1 MFDLASTR
9 ALEHI
14 ALEHAAPHCLMQR
27 AGLAVARLCL
37 AVAPHAQRI
46 WIAAGPGSNG
56 GDGLEAAARL
66 QAQGKTV
73 SVSWLG
79 APATASNDCAASYQH
94 AIAAGVVFVDAPP
107 TAFDLCVDALL
118 GIGANRAPSGTMA
131 AWIDHMNA
139 SGMPVVS
146 IDIPSGLDA
155 DTGVAMT
162 PCVRALACLCLLTI
176 KPGLFTADGRDASGS
191 VWVDDLQVDW
201 SAKAFARAP
210 SACAHL
216 AAPAAW
222 RAASYATHKGS
233 RGDVVVVGG
242 APGMGG
248 AAVLAGMAAL
258 HQGAGRVYLARLD
271 GHASSSLGSYPEL
284 MPRDVEQIDFS
295 RSTVVCGCGG
305 GHRVVQHLAKIL
317 STAPRLVLDADAL
330 NAVARDSGLQAQLR
344 ARRGRGWST
353 VLTPHPLEAARLL
366 GVTTA
371 GVQADRRQAAA
382 RMSLAASCTVVLKGA
397 GSIVARP
404 GQTSVIVPTGNP
416 RLATAGTGDV
426 LAGAIGA
433 ALANG
438 LGEFQAACDSTYMH
452 GQCAD
457 LWPGD
462 VVLTAARLAIAPWRR
477 TGTE

>member
-1 MFDLASTR
+1 M
-9 ALEHI
+9 ALD
-14 ALEHAAPHCLMQR
+14 HAAPHLLMRR

-46 WIAAGPGSNG
+46 WVAAGPGNNG

-73 SVSWLG
+73 FVSWLG
-79 APATASNDCAASYQH
+79 TPAGASSDSAASYQH
-94 AIAAGVVFVDAPP
+94 AVAAGVVFVDAPP
-107 TAFDLCVDALL
+107 AAFDLCVDALL
-118 GIGANRAPSGTMA
+118 GIGANRAPSATMA
-131 AWIDHMNA
+131 SWIDHMNA

-146 IDIPSGLDA
+146 VDIPSGLDA
-155 DTGVAMT
+155 DTGVALT
-162 PCVRALACLCLLTI
+162 PCVRALACLCLLTV
-176 KPGLFTADGRDASGS
+176 KPGLFTADGRDACGS

-201 SAKAFARAP
+201 SAKAFAGAP
-210 SACAHL
+210 SDSARL
-216 AAPAAW
+216 AAPGPW

-242 APGMGG
+242 APGMEG

-271 GHASSSLGSYPEL
+271 GHPSSSLGSSPEL
-284 MPRDVEQIDFS
+284 MSRDVNQIDFS
-295 RSTVVCGCGG
+295 KSTVVCGCGG
-305 GHRVVQHLAKIL
+305 GHLVAHHLARIL

-330 NAVARDSGLQAQLR
+330 NAVARDSGLHAQLR
-344 ARRGRGWST
+344 ARQRRGWST
-353 VLTPHPLEAARLL
+353 ILTPHPLEAARLL
-366 GVTTA
+366 GMTAA

-382 RMSLAASCTVVLKGA
+382 RLAQWASCTVVLKGS
-397 GSIVARP
+397 GSIIARP
-404 GQTSVIVPTGNP
+404 DQISRIVPTGNA

-438 LGEFQAACDSTYMH
+438 LEEFRAACDSAYLH
-452 GQCAD
+452 GHCAD
-457 LWPGD
+457 HWPHD
-462 VVLTAARLAIAPWRR
+462 VVLTAARLATTPWRQ
-477 TGTE
+477 